1 MLKHKLI
8 NGVLFV
14 SVLLLTSQSFAA
26 LILEDDMDDWGP
38 WYSST
43 GGISKVNFGSN
54 DTAFHMSG
62 YNAPNTTYAHML
74 RTTEETIQ
82 AEKEYEVSFGI
93 VGHQL
98 AEGESTLAK
107 STTLQLYFWDES
119 SNTSIV
125 EESVNPVYE
134 EWQPTSDPFPMITV
148 SFDTYGTNN
157 ADAVGNYLGF
167 KIMGNYHAS
176 QTLDTIQV
184 SEVPEPVTLAL
195 LGSGCA
201 VFMRKR
207 KNA

>member
-54 DTAFHMSG
+54 DTAFHMSSWESDFR
-62 YNAPNTTYAHML
+62 YAHML
-74 RTTEETIQ
+74 RTTEETIL

-93 VGHQL
+93 VGHQV
-98 AEGESTLAK
+98 AEEGSTLAK
-107 STTLQLYFWDES
+107 STKLQLYFWDES

-125 EESVNPVYE
+125 QESVDPVYE
-134 EWQPTSDPFPMITV
+134 EWPPTSDPFPMITV
-148 SFDTYGTNN
+148 SFNTYGTNN

-167 KIMGNYHAS
+167 KIMGNYDAS
-176 QTLDTIQV
+176 QTVDTVKV
-184 SEVPEPVTLAL
+184 SEVPEPATLAL

-201 VFMRKR
+201 VFMRRR